1 MGVPDCGRVVLSAWD
16 LAWHLYMDIVMTDR
30 EAMKLALEA
39 ISALLYN
46 DINRVEIAMNAINAL
61 RQALEQPKREWFGFY
76 PIERKNL
83 AMAVMAQIQISG
95 ANMKG
100 LENAILFIEEQLK
113 EKNRD

>member
-1 MGVPDCGRVVLSAWD
+1 
-16 LAWHLYMDIVMTDR
+16 MTKD
-30 EAMKLALEA
+30 EAMKLAWEDEKKRNPHTAYNSWCRGYEA
-39 ISALLYN
+39 G
-46 DINRVEIAMNAINAL
+46 L
-61 RQALEQPKREWFGFY
+61 RQALEQPEREWFGFY